1 MFTKTTFAL
10 ALVLANA
17 SGVLAATKHQS
28 LEPRNDAAYE
38 HGTYVG
44 TDPDVNV
51 RFELH
56 RDADRG
62 K

>member
-17 SGVLAATKHQS
+17 SSVLAATNHQS
-28 LEPRNDAAYE
+28 FESRNGAYE
-38 HGTYVG
+38 QGTYVG
-44 TDPDVNV
+44 TDPDANV

-56 RDADRG
+56 RDSDRG

>member
-1 MFTKTTFAL
+1 MFAKTTFAL
-10 ALVLANA
+10 AFVLATA
-17 SGVLAATKHQS
+17 SGALAATKQQS
-28 LEPRNDAAYE
+28 PEPRNDVYE
-38 HGTYVG
+38 RGTYVG
-44 TDPDVNV
+44 SDPDANV

>member
-10 ALVLANA
+10 AFVLATA
-17 SGVLAATKHQS
+17 SGALAATKQQS
-28 LEPRNDAAYE
+28 PEPRNDVYE
-38 HGTYVG
+38 RGTYVG
-44 TDPDVNV
+44 SDPDANV